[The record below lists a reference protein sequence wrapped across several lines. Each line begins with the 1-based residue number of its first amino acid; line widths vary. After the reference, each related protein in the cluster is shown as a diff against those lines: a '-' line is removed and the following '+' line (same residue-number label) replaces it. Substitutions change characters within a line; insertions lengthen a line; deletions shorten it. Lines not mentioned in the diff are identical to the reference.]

1 MARSRSAADPVSAR
15 RTIDPGDR
23 SRRPRPREADGWA
36 IMSYM
41 ITGMVLYGGIGWLVG
56 HWTGISVLFP
66 VGMIL
71 GIAFS
76 IILIIYRV
84 TRS

>member
-1 MARSRSAADPVSAR
+1 MTRGRQSPTNSGNS
-15 RTIDPGDR
+15 
-23 SRRPRPREADGWA
+23 PRPRESDGWA

-71 GIAFS
+71 GLAFS
-76 IILIIYRV
+76 VILIIYRV

>member
-1 MARSRSAADPVSAR
+1 MARGKQSAEYPAAA
-15 RTIDPGDR
+15 
-23 SRRPRPREADGWA
+23 RRPRESDGWA

-41 ITGMVLYGGIGWLVG
+41 LTGMIVYGGIGWLVG
-56 HWTGISVLFP
+56 HWTRIPVLFP

-71 GIAFS
+71 GLALGIV
-76 IILIIYRV
+76 LIVYRV

>member
-1 MARSRSAADPVSAR
+1 MTSNRQP
-15 RTIDPGDR
+15 DPGT
-23 SRRPRPREADGWA
+23 RRNARPEDDTRIPRPREADGWA

-41 ITGMVLYGGIGWLVG
+41 IAGMVLYGGIGWLVG

-66 VGMIL
+66 VGMIV

>member
-1 MARSRSAADPVSAR
+1 MARGKQPAGY
-15 RTIDPGDR
+15 PGDA
-23 SRRPRPREADGWA
+23 RRPRESDGWA

-41 ITGMVLYGGIGWLVG
+41 LTGMILYGGIGWLVG
-56 HWTGISVLFP
+56 HWTRIPVLFP

-71 GIAFS
+71 GLALGIVMVV
-76 IILIIYRV
+76 YRV

>member
-1 MARSRSAADPVSAR
+1 MAHGRRSQANQ
-15 RTIDPGDR
+15 GN
-23 SRRPRPREADGWA
+23 SRRPREADGWA

-41 ITGMVLYGGIGWLVG
+41 LTGMILYGGIGWLVG
-56 HWTGISVLFP
+56 HWTGITVLFP

-71 GIAFS
+71 GLALGIA
-76 IILIIYRV
+76 LVIYRV

>member
-1 MARSRSAADPVSAR
+1 MERGRQSTVEPQQTSRGPRS
-15 RTIDPGDR
+15 
-23 SRRPRPREADGWA
+23 PRPREADGWA

-41 ITGMVLYGGIGWLVG
+41 IAGMILYGGVGWLVG
-56 HWTGISVLFP
+56 HWTGIPVLFP

-71 GIAFS
+71 GIACS
-76 IILIIYRV
+76 IVLIIYRV